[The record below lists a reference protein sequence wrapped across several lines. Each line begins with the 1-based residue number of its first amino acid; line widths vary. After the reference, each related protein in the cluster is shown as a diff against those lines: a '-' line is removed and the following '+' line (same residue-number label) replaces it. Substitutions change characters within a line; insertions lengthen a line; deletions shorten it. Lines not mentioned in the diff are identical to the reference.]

1 LVPIR
6 YSDRRV
12 LPRIT
17 RSVPAEAPSRAYA
30 GVAVFVVVMERRQN
44 DRRQD
49 DRQQKKTRYAPL
61 QKHFYDRDLRG
72 EDTNFWVFA

>member
-1 LVPIR
+1 
-6 YSDRRV
+6 
-12 LPRIT
+12 
-17 RSVPAEAPSRAYA
+17 VPAEAPSRAYA